1 MRSARHARITASFIA
16 FFLTSAFA
24 QAATIFSCPMDPA
37 GVGDQVDRGFY
48 VTNYAGSTLDTV
60 TMQFIGNVAE
70 SKTLTL
76 TAAAGVFGGLV
87 IGSAVASGVV
97 PTSGAGLPLTFN
109 FGNAPVVPG
118 STVTFA
124 LTLNAGAV
132 PVFYNV
138 GVGPC
143 PGVTQTNGTTPPLDS
158 VRRDSVGLVITGLA
172 ALPASNAVPALS
184 PATLAILALM
194 LAGSALYLR
203 RRMR

>member
-1 MRSARHARITASFIA
+1 MLSTRHARIAASFIA
-16 FFLTSAFA
+16 LFVTSAIA
-24 QAATIFSCPMDPA
+24 QAATIVSCPMDPA
-37 GVGDQVDRGFY
+37 GGGDQVDRGFY
-48 VTNYAGSTLDTV
+48 VTSYPGSTLGTV
-60 TMQFIGNVAE
+60 TLQFIGNVVE

-76 TAAAGVFGGLV
+76 TAASGVFGGTV
-87 IGSAVASGVV
+87 IGTAVASGVV
-97 PTSGAGLPLTFN
+97 PTTGAGLPLTFN
-109 FGNAPVVPG
+109 FGGAPVVPG

-158 VRRDSVGLVITGLA
+158 FRRDSVGLVITDNGLA
-172 ALPASNAVPALS
+172 AVAGVPALS
-184 PATLAILALM
+184 PASLAVLGLM

>member
-1 MRSARHARITASFIA
+1 M
-16 FFLTSAFA
+16 
-24 QAATIFSCPMDPA
+24 
-37 GVGDQVDRGFY
+37 
-48 VTNYAGSTLDTV
+48 
-60 TMQFIGNVAE
+60 
-70 SKTLTL
+70 
-76 TAAAGVFGGLV
+76 FGGPV
-87 IGSAVASGVV
+87 IGTAVASGVV
-97 PTSGAGLPLTFN
+97 PTTGAGLPLTFN
-109 FGNAPVVPG
+109 FGNAPVAPG

-158 VRRDSVGLVITGLA
+158 FRRDSVGLVITDNGLA
-172 ALPASNAVPALS
+172 AVAGVPALS
-184 PATLAILALM
+184 PASLAVLGLM

>member
-1 MRSARHARITASFIA
+1 MHLIRQACCKTLGGVLLIA
-16 FFLTSAFA
+16 AGFA
-24 QAATIFSCPMDPA
+24 QAATIISCPMDPA
-37 GVGDQVDRGFY
+37 GGGDQVDRGFY
-48 VTNYAGSTLDTV
+48 VTNYPGSTLGTV
-60 TMQFIGNVAE
+60 TLQFIGNVAE

-76 TAAAGVFGGLV
+76 TAASGVFGGPV
-87 IGSAVASGVV
+87 IGTAVASGVV
-97 PTSGAGLPLTFN
+97 PITGAGLPLTFN
-109 FGNAPVVPG
+109 FANAPVVPG

-143 PGVTQTNGTTPPLDS
+143 PGVIQTNGTTPPLDS
-158 VRRDSVGLVITGLA
+158 VRRDSVGLVITDNSVTA
-172 ALPASNAVPALS
+172 ATGVPALS
-184 PATLAILALM
+184 PASLAVLGLM

>member
-1 MRSARHARITASFIA
+1 MQTIRQAGFKTLGIA
-16 FFLTSAFA
+16 LFVAAGFA
-24 QAATIFSCPMDPA
+24 QAATIVTCPMDPA
-37 GVGDQVDRGFY
+37 GGGDQVDRGFY
-48 VTNYAGSTLDTV
+48 VTSYPGSTLGTV
-60 TMQFIGNVAE
+60 TMQFIGNIVE

-76 TAAAGVFGGLV
+76 TAASGVFGGPV
-87 IGSAVASGVV
+87 IGTAVASGVV
-97 PTSGAGLPLTFN
+97 PTTGAGLPLTFN

-143 PGVTQTNGTTPPLDS
+143 AGVTQTNGTTPPLDS
-158 VRRDSVGLVITGLA
+158 FRRDSVGLVITDNGLA
-172 ALPASNAVPALS
+172 AVAGVPALS
-184 PATLAILALM
+184 PASLAVLGLM